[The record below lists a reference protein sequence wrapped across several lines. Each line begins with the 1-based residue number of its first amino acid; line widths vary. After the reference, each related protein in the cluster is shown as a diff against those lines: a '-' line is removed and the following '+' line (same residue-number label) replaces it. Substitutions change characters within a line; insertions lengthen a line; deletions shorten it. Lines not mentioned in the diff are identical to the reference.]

1 MGAIGYYLVIDKI
14 KEEEVKRGGLFIPE
28 SQNKEIRH
36 GRAKVVSV
44 GESVENIHEGDIIR
58 YDKHA
63 GHGIELDGNNYLVVR
78 IGDVVYV
85 E

>member
-1 MGAIGYYLVIDKI
+1 MGALGYYLVIDKI
-14 KEEEVKRGGLFIPE
+14 KEEEVKKSGLFIPE

-36 GRAKVVSV
+36 GRAKVISV
-44 GESVENIHEGDIIR
+44 GNEVENIHEGDIIR
-58 YDKHA
+58 YDKFA
-63 GHGIELDGNNYLVVR
+63 GHGIELDGNDYYVIR